1 MLRKQTTDDSRYV
14 DILLY
19 KEMDTVKAP
28 AKSSCYAPF
37 WQRFVAW
44 LGIFKNEAKVDEEDR
59 VSIIEELI

>member
-19 KEMDTVKAP
+19 KEMDAVKAP

-37 WQRFVAW
+37 WERFIIW
-44 LGIFKNEAKVDEEDR
+44 LGLFKKPKVDEEDR

>member
-1 MLRKQTTDDSRYV
+1 MLRGKSTDDSRYI

-19 KEMDTVKAP
+19 KEMEAVKP
-28 AKSSCYAPF
+28 PVKSSCYAPF

-44 LGIFKNEAKVDEEDR
+44 LGLFKKPKVDEEER

>member
-1 MLRKQTTDDSRYV
+1 MLRGKSTDDSRYI

-19 KEMDTVKAP
+19 KEMEAVKAP

-44 LGIFKNEAKVDEEDR
+44 LGLWKKTKVDEEER

>member
-19 KEMDTVKAP
+19 KEMDAVKAP

-37 WQRFVAW
+37 WERFVAW
-44 LGIFKNEAKVDEEDR
+44 LGLFKKPKVDEEER